1 MDGFLRVFRDIQGWF
16 LKDFKEYPR
25 MDFEGFS
32 EISKDG
38 FCRILSNIQRRFLK
52 DFQEYLKMVS

>member
-1 MDGFLRVFRDIQGWF
+1 
-16 LKDFKEYPR
+16 

-38 FCRILSNIQRRFLK
+38 FCRILSNIQRWFLK
-52 DFQEYLKMVS
+52 DFQEYLKMVFRGF